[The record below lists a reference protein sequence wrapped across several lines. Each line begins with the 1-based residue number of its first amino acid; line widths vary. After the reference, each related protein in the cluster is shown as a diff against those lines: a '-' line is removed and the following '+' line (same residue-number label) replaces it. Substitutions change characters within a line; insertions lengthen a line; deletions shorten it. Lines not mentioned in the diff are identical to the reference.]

1 MAYIKQKNA
10 DVYIINAE
18 GDLSEHAAIINYP
31 DLFEVVEGTPPENFE
46 RLNFSSGE

>member
-18 GDLSEHAAIINYP
+18 GNLSEHPAITEYP
-31 DLFEVVEGTPPENFE
+31 ELFEVVEGTPPENFE
-46 RLNFSSGE
+46 RLNFSAAE